1 MTTEKDIASIVKAL
15 REVILAEVDYG
26 ASEYPETTNTRIEA
40 LWETLAM
47 EMRIGLIDREDD
59 Q

>member
-15 REVILAEVDYG
+15 REAILAEVDY
-26 ASEYPETTNTRIEA
+26 ASEFRETTKVELDA

-47 EMRIGLIDREDD
+47 EMRIGLIDR
-59 Q
+59 